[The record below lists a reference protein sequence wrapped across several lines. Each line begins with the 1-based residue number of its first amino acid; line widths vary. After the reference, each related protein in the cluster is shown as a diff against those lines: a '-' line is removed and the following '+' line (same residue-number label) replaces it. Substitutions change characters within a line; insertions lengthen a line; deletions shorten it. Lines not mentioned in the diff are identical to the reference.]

1 MKPKWFSIVIGAV
14 LLTGLALVATP
25 QMAMAATCTTNG
37 SSPLWSY
44 SAAWDCGYVPAAG
57 DVVVIAH
64 NLTLDQNSAALAGV
78 TINPGVTLSGAG
90 TYLLTIGSSTFAG
103 DFINY
108 GTFGSGVG
116 KRCSR
121 ATPHRPSAG
130 RQPCHS

>member
-14 LLTGLALVATP
+14 LLAGLALVATP

-37 SSPLWSY
+37 SSTLWSY
-44 SAAWDCGYVPAAG
+44 SAAWDCGHVPAAG

-78 TINPGVTLSGAG
+78 TINPGVTLTEGGAG

-108 GTFGSGVG
+108 GAFG
-116 KRCSR
+116 
-121 ATPHRPSAG
+121 AG
-130 RQPCHS
+130 